1 MVECWSRE
9 KKRGVN
15 RNMFFLK
22 LIILLC
28 ISAIAQLVFVES
40 VLAWGP
46 AVHTVTAL
54 RALNDACLLLPS
66 IARIITSF
74 PIQYLYGCLSADFFI
89 GKTKRTK
96 ARHLHNWEG
105 GLTLLSMAS
114 DDRESAYAYGFLSHL
129 AADVV
134 AHNIF
139 IPNLIKSFPMRR
151 QMGHLFWEIKADYLV
166 GPGYIKT
173 ARDVLSMDH
182 RRCDALLTLI
192 AGKGKNGLK
201 AKKHV
206 FTQSVK
212 VSDYFYATHH
222 MLFEGKLVR
231 WQVFHKY
238 LTYMLELSCY
248 LVEDLLKNS
257 ESSTCLLY
265 DPMGRQ
271 NLRLAKKSR
280 SFMRPY
286 KNRRPIKRFTIRQ
299 EPLEL

>member
-1 MVECWSRE
+1 
-9 KKRGVN
+9 
-15 RNMFFLK
+15 MFFLK
-22 LIILLC
+22 VIVILG
-28 ISAIAQLVFVES
+28 ISAIAQLICAES

-46 AVHTVTAL
+46 AVHTVTAMN
-54 RALNDACLLLPS
+54 ALHDGYLLLPS

-129 AADVV
+129 AAEVV

-151 QMGHLFWEIKADYLV
+151 QIGHLSWEIKADYLV
-166 GPGYIKT
+166 GPGYIRT

-182 RRCDALLTLI
+182 RRFDALLTLI
-192 AGKGKNGLK
+192 AGKGGNGLK

-206 FTQSVK
+206 FMQSVK

-222 MLFEGKLVR
+222 MLFEGAFIR
-231 WQVFHKY
+231 WQVFRNY
-238 LTYMLELSCY
+238 LSFMLGLSCY
-248 LVEDLLKNS
+248 LVEDLLKNP

-271 NLRLAKKSR
+271 DLRLAKKSR
-280 SFMRPY
+280 SFMRLY
-286 KNRRPIKRFTIRQ
+286 KNRRPIKRFNIRQ
-299 EPLEL
+299 ESPEL

>member
-1 MVECWSRE
+1 
-9 KKRGVN
+9 
-15 RNMFFLK
+15 MFFMK
-22 LIILLC
+22 LMVLLGVSGMVQLIC
-28 ISAIAQLVFVES
+28 AESA
-40 VLAWGP
+40 LAWGP

-54 RALNDACLLLPS
+54 SALHDACLLLPC

-74 PIQYLYGCLSADFFI
+74 PLQYLYGCLSADFFI
-89 GKTKRTK
+89 GKTKTAN

-105 GLTLLSMAS
+105 GLTLLGRAG
-114 DDRESAYAYGFLSHL
+114 DNREAAYAYGFLSHL

-151 QMGHLFWEIKADYLV
+151 QMGHLFWEIKADFLV
-166 GPGYIKT
+166 GPGYIKI

-182 RRCDALLTLI
+182 RGYDAYLTLI

-206 FTQSVK
+206 FKQSVK

-222 MLFEGKLVR
+222 MLFEGKLDR
-231 WQVFHKY
+231 WQVFRDY
-238 LTYMLELSCY
+238 LTFMLDLSCC
-248 LVEDLLKNS
+248 VVKDLLKNPGQS
-257 ESSTCLLY
+257 NCLSY

-271 NLRLAKKSR
+271 NLRLAKRSR

-286 KNRRPIKRFTIRQ
+286 KIRRPSKRFPIRQ
-299 EPLEL
+299 ELLEL